1 MFDWKRKSSWLYKW
15 NEISIIFSVRIDEN
29 EAVAIGVGQK
39 MILKPGT
46 GTLLKLGSWND
57 LSKAEYS
64 FDLTSGIWSNNVFG
78 NSTNLFTVNQSVIKS
93 SFK

>member
-1 MFDWKRKSSWLYKW
+1 MKYA
-15 NEISIIFSVRIDEN
+15 NQIIFSVKIDEN

-57 LSKAEYS
+57 LTKAEYS
-64 FDLTSGIWSNNVFG
+64 FDLTSGIWSNNVYG
-78 NSTNLFTVNQSVIKS
+78 NSTNLFAVNQSNS
-93 SFK
+93 RFPFKEIIN

>member
-1 MFDWKRKSSWLYKW
+1 MLIK
-15 NEISIIFSVRIDEN
+15 IIFSVKIVEN

-39 MILKPGT
+39 MILKPGA

-57 LSKAEYS
+57 LTKAEYS

-78 NSTNLFTVNQSVIKS
+78 NSTNLFAVNQPFIKS
-93 SFK
+93 LIEYILTTHHNTPLLI

>member
-1 MFDWKRKSSWLYKW
+1 MKW
-15 NEISIIFSVRIDEN
+15 NILIKITFLVKIDEN

-46 GTLLKLGSWND
+46 GNFLKLGSWSD

-78 NSTNLFTVNQSVIKS
+78 NSTNLFAVNQ
-93 SFK
+93 

>member
-1 MFDWKRKSSWLYKW
+1 
-15 NEISIIFSVRIDEN
+15 
-29 EAVAIGVGQK
+29 

-64 FDLTSGIWSNNVFG
+64 FDLTSGIWSNNVYG
-78 NSTNLFTVNQSVIKS
+78 NSTNLFTVNPSVIIS
-93 SFK
+93 SLKK

>member
-1 MFDWKRKSSWLYKW
+1 MKW
-15 NEISIIFSVRIDEN
+15 NILIKIYFLVKIDEN

-39 MILKPGT
+39 MILRPGT
-46 GTLLKLGSWND
+46 GTLLKVGSWND

-78 NSTNLFTVNQSVIKS
+78 NSTNLFTVNRSINKS
-93 SFK
+93 SF

>member
-1 MFDWKRKSSWLYKW
+1 
-15 NEISIIFSVRIDEN
+15 
-29 EAVAIGVGQK
+29 

-57 LSKAEYS
+57 LSNAEYS

-78 NSTNLFTVNQSVIKS
+78 NSTNLFAVNQSVIKS
-93 SFK
+93 SCKEIIRGIYIYNVNFSFNLFMIIF

>member
-1 MFDWKRKSSWLYKW
+1 MK
-15 NEISIIFSVRIDEN
+15 IIFPVKIDEN
-29 EAVAIGVGQK
+29 EAIAIGVGQK